1 MTEAPDTRCRIL
13 DAAERLLMER
23 GYEGTSMRM
32 IAVAAEVNL
41 AAANYHFGSK
51 EKLVE
56 AVFRRRLAWLNDE
69 RLRRLDAMEAE
80 AGGKPLRPSQI
91 LDAFF
96 GTLLDIGE
104 NEALGGMTFLRLI
117 GRAMTEPAGFI
128 RSFFAGEYEE
138 VVIRYKQAFARALPD
153 VPEDEVAWRF
163 HFMLGATSYAI
174 SGIDALVIVGGF
186 DMADGSTDE
195 KADRVAAGRLRARLM
210 GFLQGGLRAPLPEFA
225 TPAATGASDKR
236 AKT

>member
-1 MTEAPDTRCRIL
+1 MNDAPDTRCRIL
-13 DAAERLLMER
+13 DAAERLLMAH

-32 IAVAAEVNL
+32 IATEAGVNL

-56 AVFRRRLAWLNDE
+56 AVFRRRLGWLNGE

-96 GTLLDIGE
+96 GTLLEIGE
-104 NEALGGMTFLRLI
+104 REDLGGMTFLRLI
-117 GRAMTEPAGFI
+117 GRAMTEPTAFI

-138 VVIRYKQAFARALPD
+138 VVIRYKKAFARALPD
-153 VPEDEVAWRF
+153 VPEEEVAWRF

-186 DMADGSTDE
+186 DLETE
-195 KADRVAAGRLRARLM
+195 TVDRVAAARLRARLM
-210 GFLQGGLRAPLPEFA
+210 TFLLGGLRGPLPEFA
-225 TPAATGASDKR
+225 TPAATGAHDKKK

>member
-1 MTEAPDTRCRIL
+1 MAAVPEFPDTPSRIL

-32 IAVAAEVNL
+32 IASAAGVNL

-51 EKLVE
+51 EGLVE
-56 AVFRRRLAWLNDE
+56 AVFRRRLGWLNQE
-69 RLRRLDAMEAE
+69 RLRLLDGLEAK

-91 LDAFF
+91 LEAFF

-128 RSFFAGEYEE
+128 RSYFAGEYEE
-138 VVIRYKQAFARALPD
+138 VVGRYKQAFTRALPD
-153 VPEDEVAWRF
+153 VPEEEVAWRF
-163 HFMLGATSYAI
+163 HFMLGAMSYAI
-174 SGIDALVIVGGF
+174 SGIDALVIVGGYALEHAHN
-186 DMADGSTDE
+186 DAL
-195 KADRVAAGRLRARLM
+195 AARHLRARLM
-210 GFLQGGLRAPLPEFA
+210 PFLLGGLRAPLPDFA
-225 TPAATGASDKR
+225 LLAPTGT
-236 AKT
+236 AKKKAKP